1 MSTVHFARV
10 NFETKLH
17 HFSGQHSARNEID
30 RRMVL
35 LQNVINYDRD
45 LNALLEDTDQSNKRK
60 LGEWRFAG
68 VDTEGDVISG
78 KLGKGTED
86 ITQVRDDSKR
96 DYIEIEQDDADI
108 CFFAIDVSSSIMAYE
123 FRRNIGKKAPYRIL
137 EAVFNSY
144 YEGEETI
151 SASQVTDKE
160 ELRRE
165 LKTIT
170 KITNVKLS
178 QLHPSNPHSTDQSE
192 AMDQF
197 LRDGNVDVL
206 NLEGRSQDGIS
217 LNENAILDG
226 GVSLAEEGYGTA
238 TIVGEDLEGNERRV
252 STEDKLIEEQVQT
265 GDDDSVSRN
274 RLVASIQNVL
284 RRLDE

>member
-1 MSTVHFARV
+1 
-10 NFETKLH
+10 
-17 HFSGQHSARNEID
+17 
-30 RRMVL
+30 MVL

-45 LNALLEDTDQSNKRK
+45 LNALLEDTDQSNKRN